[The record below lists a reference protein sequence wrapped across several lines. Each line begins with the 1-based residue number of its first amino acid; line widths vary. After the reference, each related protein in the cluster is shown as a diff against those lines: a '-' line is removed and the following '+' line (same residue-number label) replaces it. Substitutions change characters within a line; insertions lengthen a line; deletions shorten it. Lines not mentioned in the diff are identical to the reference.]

1 MRKECQALSHNFV
14 ESRSDVQTNYFF
26 PSGSYKL
33 CPKASVV
40 LGEPQWMLSIRSEM
54 KGMVIDLDHRIGLF
68 LFLYFFS
75 RKKFFFRISFF
86 LDIYLVACRLI
97 PLWFIRKGTARNW
110 NKITCPKVA
119 WTSLSNVYSLNYF
132 RNLFWRFLGKLTKLL
147 VNTFSA
153 FGENEESDYRDIEDE
168 QSPDPGV
175 EKVEGAGEL
184 MSLPMDKRV
193 PWLERK
199 VRFWI
204 VFFFHF

>member
-1 MRKECQALSHNFV
+1 MR
-14 ESRSDVQTNYFF
+14 
-26 PSGSYKL
+26 
-33 CPKASVV
+33 
-40 LGEPQWMLSIRSEM
+40 
-54 KGMVIDLDHRIGLF
+54 GMVIDLDHRIGLF
-68 LFLYFFS
+68 LFLSNFIFA
-75 RKKFFFRISFF
+75 RH
-86 LDIYLVACRLI
+86 LLGACGFI
-97 PLWFIRKGTARNW
+97 PLWFIRKGIAKNW
-110 NKITCPKVA
+110 NKVTHPKFA

-199 VRFWI
+199 VRFFTCL
-204 VFFFHF
+204 V